1 MQSTTLRLRGVD
13 DILSFVDSRT
23 GINGRA
29 GVIWWLALGGL
40 FLDAFANSALSAGL
54 GPMTRNLQLTAG
66 QVALLTSFASWVAI
80 AFNPIG
86 GWMADRWGRVVP
98 LVTAKVL
105 AIIGALLVVFASN
118 FETIIVGR
126 FFVGAAYGIDF
137 AIAMAVLAEFTPS
150 RFKSRLNTW
159 QGMWY
164 TAVCTNLLLALL
176 FFSWDVGDTIWR
188 YSVAATAVFA
198 VIILVLQYSLL
209 VESPIWLARKERLDE
224 AAIAMTRIYGQNFVA
239 APLEDRIPVLNQAR
253 RGVANI
259 LLIFRG
265 VYLPRTILAATV
277 QIGQSIQYFAVGW
290 YLPLIS
296 AALFG
301 KDFVYAT
308 LGALMFNVFGI
319 FGGFL
324 SPTIGRV
331 FGLRIA
337 SAVGF
342 AAVFVMLLILGLF
355 SDKMPIWLAA
365 IVPSLFILFH
375 SGGPGANGKSLS
387 SLSFRSEL
395 RAGAN
400 GVIGAMGSIGAALGL
415 LVFPLFREWYGL
427 NHTFLI
433 LSAVPLIA
441 SIICFSIKW
450 DPTRTTINPDNE
462 AGAPQ
467 FADDKPYVNAAL
479 QPSKS

>member
-13 DILSFVDSRT
+13 DILSFTDSRT

-86 GWMADRWGRVVP
+86 GWMADRWGRVAP

-105 AIIGALLVVFASN
+105 AIIGAVLVIFASN

-198 VIILVLQYSLL
+198 VAILILQYSLL

-224 AAIAMTRIYGQNFVA
+224 AAVAMTRIYGQSFVA
-239 APLEDRIPVLNQAR
+239 APPEDRIPVLNQAR
-253 RGVANI
+253 RGVANL

-342 AAVFVMLLILGLF
+342 AAVFLMLLILGLF

-462 AGAPQ
+462 VGAPQ
-467 FADDKPYVNAAL
+467 FADDKPYVGTTL
-479 QPSKS
+479 QTSKP